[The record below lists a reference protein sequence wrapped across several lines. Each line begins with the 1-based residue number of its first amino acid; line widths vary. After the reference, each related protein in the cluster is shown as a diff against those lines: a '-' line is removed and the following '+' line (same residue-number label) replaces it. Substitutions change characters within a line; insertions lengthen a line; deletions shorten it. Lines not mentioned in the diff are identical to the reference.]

1 MIDRLVAKDHERGL
15 RLIGVCLENILFY
28 EAGAR
33 QSRAPAGVVS
43 GVQPPGPVPTIPAR
57 SPGCPSGPTGPAG
70 RSEGR
75 HREALD
81 ARGEADRPDD
91 TGGLGV
97 AGVGRTSC
105 RPVPLPEGASPV
117 SRPDLMP
124 PVGGADRHPAP
135 SCPPQIRPWHRQRLA
150 LVYVRQSSLG
160 QVRDNTGSTAVQR
173 DLAELPL
180 EWGWPAALIQTIDQD
195 QAKSAT
201 STAKR
206 AGFQQLLESI
216 ERGQVGLVL
225 VRDLSRLSRNA
236 TDYVR
241 FVDAAR
247 RAQILVYADDQLYDM
262 ATDNDAELFFRF
274 IQGLLAWLDNAN
286 RVRQFRAARV
296 AKARQGH
303 AVSRPP
309 IGYVKGVQGQWVKDP
324 DPEVQKIIGQIFQLA
339 LTLRSIGAVV
349 EHMRTHNLRFPRR
362 HRGVLTWGPPS
373 RARLHS
379 VLTNPRYTSDYVYQ
393 RVRIIPGTDDS
404 ARRIEPRPDTEWTVS
419 EGHHDAYVTKE
430 DWRMITAALA
440 ARRPA
445 VRPIVGKGDAL
456 LQGLLR
462 CGECQRW
469 LRTEYSVRDGQA
481 RGASYVCRPI
491 DQEGKPLHRVGGSA
505 RLLDQVVVREILA
518 KLVPAEIDHALT
530 VIDSATFE
538 EKAIQRS
545 HQRQLQQAEE
555 EAERAHRTFQQV
567 TESSRRVR
575 IAAEQKWEQALEHLE
590 TLQRELARTTPPMPV
605 TITPGDAAELRALTQ
620 RIPELWAVATNEER
634 KQLLRTVVTEIIV
647 QAVTKEAVDLEIVWS
662 GGLRQRLRAL
672 RPAGVDQVVAAARK
686 TGKDPATIAK
696 ELRGTDIATR
706 RGTPMQRH
714 AVYGALKRVGL
725 SPAEQRRHV
734 LALIRQLV
742 IDRHPRPEMLK
753 IVQGQAP
760 PALGPWTRQRLN
772 QYVTKLYRGVPGVPP
787 LPEPRPVERD
797 QCAVLEL
804 IRRRHDEGATWTTI
818 ADELNASDFR
828 PPRAPAFS
836 GTQVAMVFSRWQRRQ
851 RQGGTA

>member
-1 MIDRLVAKDHERGL
+1 
-15 RLIGVCLENILFY
+15 
-28 EAGAR
+28 
-33 QSRAPAGVVS
+33 
-43 GVQPPGPVPTIPAR
+43 
-57 SPGCPSGPTGPAG
+57 
-70 RSEGR
+70 
-75 HREALD
+75 
-81 ARGEADRPDD
+81 
-91 TGGLGV
+91 
-97 AGVGRTSC
+97 
-105 RPVPLPEGASPV
+105 V
-117 SRPDLMP
+117 SRPDVTP
-124 PVGGADRHPAP
+124 PGGGADRHPAP
-135 SCPPQIRPWHRQRLA
+135 SRPPQIRPWHRQKLA
-150 LVYVRQSSLG
+150 LVYVRQSSVG

-180 EWGWPAALIQTIDQD
+180 EWGWPSSLIETIDQD
-195 QAKSAT
+195 QAKSGT
-201 STAKR
+201 STTKR
-206 AGFQQLLESI
+206 VGFQRLLESV
-216 ERGQVGLVL
+216 EQGQVGLVL

-262 ATDNDAELFFRF
+262 ATDNDAELFFRI

-309 IGYVKGVQGQWVKDP
+309 IGYVKGVHGQWVKDP

-349 EHMRTHNLRFPRR
+349 AHMQTHKLRFPRR

-379 VLTNPRYTSDYVYQ
+379 VLTNPRYTSDYIYQ
-393 RVRIIPGTDDS
+393 QVRIIPGTDGT

-419 EGHHDAYVTKE
+419 EGHHEAYVTKE
-430 DWRMITAALA
+430 DWRLIMAALA

-481 RGASYVCRPI
+481 RGASYVCRPK
-491 DQEGKPLHRVGGSA
+491 DQEGKPRHRIGGSA
-505 RLLDQVVVREILA
+505 RLLDQVVVREVLA
-518 KLVPAEIDHALT
+518 KLAPAEIDHALT

-538 EKAIQRS
+538 EKEIQRT

-555 EAERAHRTFQQV
+555 EAERAYRTFQQA
-567 TESSRRVR
+567 TESSRRV
-575 IAAEQKWEQALEHLE
+575 AAATEQKYDEALEHLE
-590 TLQRELARTTPPMPV
+590 ALKRDLARTAPMTRV
-605 TITPGDAAELRALTQ
+605 TITAGDAAELRALTE
-620 RIPELWAVATNEER
+620 RIPELWAVATNAER
-634 KQLLRTVVTEIIV
+634 KQLLRTVVPEIIV
-647 QAVTKEAVDLEIVWS
+647 QAVTKEAVDLEIVWV
-662 GGLRQRLRAL
+662 GGLRQRIRAL
-672 RPAGVDQVVAAARK
+672 RPAGVDQVVAAVRK
-686 TGKDPATIAK
+686 TGKDAATIAE

-706 RGTPMQRH
+706 RGTPMQRP

-725 SPAEQRRHV
+725 NTAEQQRQILV
-734 LALIRQLV
+734 LICQLI
-742 IDRHPRPEMLK
+742 IDGRPRPEMLK
-753 IVQGQAP
+753 IVREQAP
-760 PALGPWTRQRLN
+760 PALGRWTRQRLN
-772 QYVTKLYRGVPGVPP
+772 QCVSKLYRGVPGVQP
-787 LPEPRPVERD
+787 LPALRPVERD
-797 QCAVLEL
+797 QQAVLGL

-828 PPRAPAFS
+828 PPRASAFS
-836 GTQVAMVFSRWQRRQ
+836 ATQVAKVFSRWQRQQ
-851 RQGGTA
+851 RQGGSGAV

>member
-1 MIDRLVAKDHERGL
+1 
-15 RLIGVCLENILFY
+15 
-28 EAGAR
+28 
-33 QSRAPAGVVS
+33 
-43 GVQPPGPVPTIPAR
+43 
-57 SPGCPSGPTGPAG
+57 
-70 RSEGR
+70 
-75 HREALD
+75 
-81 ARGEADRPDD
+81 
-91 TGGLGV
+91 
-97 AGVGRTSC
+97 
-105 RPVPLPEGASPV
+105 V
-117 SRPDLMP
+117 SRPDVTP
-124 PVGGADRHPAP
+124 PGGGADRHPAP
-135 SCPPQIRPWHRQRLA
+135 SRPPQIRPWHLQKLA
-150 LVYVRQSSLG
+150 LVYVRQSSIG

-180 EWGWPAALIQTIDQD
+180 EWGWPPALIETIDQD
-195 QAKSAT
+195 QAKSGT
-201 STAKR
+201 STTKR
-206 AGFQQLLESI
+206 VGFQRLLESV
-216 ERGQVGLVL
+216 EQGQVGLVL

-262 ATDNDAELFFRF
+262 ATDNDAELFFRI

-309 IGYVKGVQGQWVKDP
+309 IGYVKGVHGQWVKDP

-349 EHMRTHNLRFPRR
+349 THMQTHKLRFPRR

-379 VLTNPRYTSDYVYQ
+379 VLTNPRYTNDYVYQ
-393 RVRIIPGTDDS
+393 RVRIIPGTDGT

-419 EGHHDAYVTKE
+419 EGHHEAYVTKE
-430 DWRMITAALA
+430 DWRLITAALA

-481 RGASYVCRPI
+481 RGASYVCRPK
-491 DQEGKPLHRVGGSA
+491 DQEGKPRHRIGGSA
-505 RLLDQVVVREILA
+505 RLVDQVVVREILA
-518 KLVPAEIDHALT
+518 KLAPVEIDHALA

-575 IAAEQKWEQALEHLE
+575 IAAEQKWEQALEHVE
-590 TLQRELARTTPPMPV
+590 TLKRDLARTAPPIPV
-605 TITPGDAAELRALTQ
+605 TITPGDAAELRALTE
-620 RIPELWAVATNEER
+620 RIPELWAVATNEDR

-647 QAVTKEAVDLEIVWS
+647 QAVTKEAVDLEIVWV

-686 TGKDPATIAK
+686 TGKDPATIAT

-706 RGTPMQRH
+706 RGTPMQRP

-725 SPAEQRRHV
+725 NSTEQRRQV
-734 LALIRQLV
+734 LMLIRQLI
-742 IDRHPRPEMLK
+742 IDRRPRPEMLK
-753 IVQGQAP
+753 IVQEQAP
-760 PALGPWTRQRLN
+760 PALGPWTGQRLN
-772 QYVTKLYRGVPGVPP
+772 QCVSKLYQGVSGIPP
-787 LPEPRPVERD
+787 LPKPLPAEQD
-797 QCAVLEL
+797 KQAAIDL
-804 IRRRHDEGATWTTI
+804 IRRRHDERATWSMI
-818 ADELNASDFR
+818 AVELNASGLG
-828 PPRAPAFS
+828 PPRASAFTA
-836 GTQVAMVFSRWQRRQ
+836 TQVARLFSRSQRQ
-851 RQGGTA
+851 RPQDGPGGMAPT

>member
-1 MIDRLVAKDHERGL
+1 
-15 RLIGVCLENILFY
+15 
-28 EAGAR
+28 
-33 QSRAPAGVVS
+33 
-43 GVQPPGPVPTIPAR
+43 
-57 SPGCPSGPTGPAG
+57 
-70 RSEGR
+70 
-75 HREALD
+75 
-81 ARGEADRPDD
+81 
-91 TGGLGV
+91 
-97 AGVGRTSC
+97 
-105 RPVPLPEGASPV
+105 
-117 SRPDLMP
+117 
-124 PVGGADRHPAP
+124 
-135 SCPPQIRPWHRQRLA
+135 
-150 LVYVRQSSLG
+150 VYVRQSSVG

-195 QAKSAT
+195 LGKSGVSA
-201 STAKR
+201 SKR
-206 AGFQQLLESI
+206 AGFQQLLEFI
-216 ERGQVGLVL
+216 KQGQVGLVL

-247 RAQILVYADDQLYDM
+247 HAQILVYADDRLYDM
-262 ATDNDAELFFRF
+262 GTDNDAEVFFQI
-274 IQGLLAWLDNAN
+274 IQGLLGWLTNAN
-286 RVRQFRAARV
+286 RVREFRAARV

-324 DPEVQKIIGQIFQLA
+324 DPEVRKIIGQVFQLA

-349 EHMRTHNLRFPRR
+349 EHMQTHHLRFPRR

-373 RARLHS
+373 RPRLHS

-393 RVRIIPGTDDS
+393 QVRIIAGTDGAS
-404 ARRIEPRPDTEWTVS
+404 RRIEPRPEAEWTVS
-419 EGHHDAYVTKE
+419 EGHHEAYVTKE
-430 DWRMITAALA
+430 DWRLITAALA

-481 RGASYVCRPI
+481 RGASYVCRPL
-491 DQEGKPLHRVGGSA
+491 DQEGKPRHRISGSA

-518 KLVPAEIDHALT
+518 KLMPAEIDHALA

-538 EKAIQRS
+538 EKAIKRS

-555 EAERAHRTFQQV
+555 EAERAYRTFQKA

-575 IAAEQKWEQALEHLE
+575 IAAEQKCEEALEHLE
-590 TLQRELARTTPPMPV
+590 TLKRDLTRTAPPIPV
-605 TITPGDAAELRALTQ
+605 TITPGEAAELRALTE

-634 KQLLRTVVTEIIV
+634 KQLLRAGVTEIIV
-647 QAVTKEAVDLEIVWS
+647 QAVTQEAVELEIVWS
-662 GGLRQRLRAL
+662 SGLRQRLRAL

-686 TGKDPATIAK
+686 TGKDPATIVK
-696 ELRGTDIATR
+696 ELQSTDITTR

-725 SPAEQRRHV
+725 STAEQRRQV
-734 LALIRQLV
+734 WVLIRQLI
-742 IDRHPRPEMLK
+742 IDRRPRPDMLK
-753 IVQGQAP
+753 IVQEQAP

-772 QYVTKLYRGVPGVPP
+772 QYVAKLYRGVPGVPP
-787 LPEPRPVERD
+787 LPLPLRAEQDR
-797 QCAVLEL
+797 QAVIDLV
-804 IRRRHDEGATWTTI
+804 RRRHGEGATWDTI
-818 ADELNASDFR
+818 AAELNDSDLR
-828 PPRAPAFS
+828 PPRAAAFTA
-836 GTQVAMVFSRWQRRQ
+836 TQVAMVFSRWQRQ
-851 RQGGTA
+851 HRQGGSGEMTGH